1 MTDIAVN
8 DALDGAPMSGATNS
22 TTLKEYAIEVK
33 QWQLYEQLK
42 LSIGSHVFSASSVV
56 EGFRL
61 NTPTGPQCNG
71 QASLDHFVAF
81 NKAAIES
88 LTGGTVFVRPA
99 QSGSGNFEIVIQ
111 AKDGADLNGGPVSAA
126 MDRGKSLHAPAHGDG
141 LAQDS
146 LVSVTTKGMPAAIPE
161 HSTEPVTTDGAHVSG
176 TAQAII
182 DVADWDASDTLHI
195 NIGEH
200 AFYGSGDANRS
211 TSLSQFVD
219 ANGAAIEA
227 LTGGKLVVQDGD
239 LAIMGAASLKGG
251 AISAYLEKSGV
262 GSDSPAVLHVEQA
275 TAAAG
280 SAAFEPPATT
290 PTSSEYRITIG
301 PWMQHQQ
308 FQLTIGEHVYS
319 SYGVFG
325 IDTAGSLA
333 RFVELNKGP
342 IEALTGGKVIAD
354 GNTLV
359 IHGDAG
365 LKGGDVS
372 AHMDEW
378 NGTSINVAKTP
389 YEKPT
394 SGTGTD
400 GTDGTN
406 TGDNGTDGTDGTNTS
421 GTDGTNTHGN
431 GTDGT
436 DGTNT
441 SGTDG
446 TNTHGNGT
454 DGTDGT
460 NTSGTDGTN
469 TNGNGTDG
477 TNGTNTSGT
486 DGTNTHGN
494 GTDGTDGT
502 NTSGTDGTNTNGNG
516 TDGTDGTNTSG
527 TDGTNTNGN
536 GTDGTNGTNTSG
548 TDGTNT
554 HGNGTDGTD
563 SGDGAK
569 DGTVKGTST
578 DTGTNYTVDS
588 GGFNQDGDAE
598 KVIDGLNL
606 GTQNIK
612 GRVDTVDF
620 AFDID
625 LVANTSRVQAITGA
639 TLKEA
644 VDGLFHA
651 GGELDGSHN
660 TAGLFGYGGDV
671 YLVAARDTGAAF
683 GADDVIIKVT
693 GYTGVIDHSD
703 FV

>member
-494 GTDGTDGT
+494 GTDGTD
-502 NTSGTDGTNTNGNG
+502 
-516 TDGTDGTNTSG
+516 
-527 TDGTNTNGN
+527 
-536 GTDGTNGTNTSG
+536 
-548 TDGTNT
+548 
-554 HGNGTDGTD
+554 